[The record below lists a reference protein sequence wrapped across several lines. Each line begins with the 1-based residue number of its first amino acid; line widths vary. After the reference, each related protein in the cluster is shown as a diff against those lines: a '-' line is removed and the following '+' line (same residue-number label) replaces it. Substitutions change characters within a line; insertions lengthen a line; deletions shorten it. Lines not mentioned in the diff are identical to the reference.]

1 MIYKDFLG
9 MKLSALG
16 MGTMRLPVIDGDDTR
31 IDEEHAEKMYDYA
44 YTHGINYFDTAW
56 GYHGGTSEEM
66 TGRALAKYPRES
78 YYLADK
84 FPGYDLANMGKA
96 AEIFP
101 QQLDRCGTD
110 YFDFYLIH
118 NVCDLNI
125 GHYLDDEQYG
135 DFSYL
140 RRMKAEGKIRHLGL
154 SLHGGCDVLERFLDA
169 YGEDIEF
176 CQLQLNWMDWEFQDG
191 RRKVQMLA
199 ERGIAVW
206 VMEPLRGGKLLNL
219 EPAHAAKLEKLCP
232 GMSLAEWALRFQQSV
247 PEVVVALTGASS
259 LEQLAEN
266 IAVFEEEKPLNEEQL
281 AALQEITDEIVSRTA
296 VGCTACKYCVSHCPV
311 GLDIP
316 KIMSL
321 YNEHAVSGGGFIAP
335 MALGAMPKDKRPK
348 HCIACKACE
357 TVCPQQIK
365 ISEVM
370 ADFVVRLKRR

>member
-9 MKLSALG
+9 KKLSALG
-16 MGTMRLPVIDGDDTR
+16 MGTMRLPVIEGDDSK
-31 IDEEHAEKMYDYA
+31 IDEAHAEKMYDYA
-44 YTHGINYFDTAW
+44 YEHGVNYFDTAW
-56 GYHGGTSEEM
+56 GYHGGNSEGM

-96 AEIFP
+96 EEIFAE
-101 QQLDRCGTD
+101 QLNRCGTE

-125 GHYLDDEQYG
+125 AHYLDDEQYG
-135 DFSYL
+135 DVSFL
-140 RRMKAEGKIRHLGL
+140 RRMKEAGKIRHLGL
-154 SLHGGCDVLERFLDA
+154 SLHGGCDVLERFLAA
-169 YGEDIEF
+169 YGDDVDF

-191 RRKVQMLA
+191 RKKVEMLK

-206 VMEPLRGGKLLNL
+206 VMEPLRGGKLVNL
-219 EPAHAAKLEKLCP
+219 EPEYAEKLESLHP

-247 PEVVVALTGASS
+247 PEVTVVLTGASS

-266 IAVFEEEKPLNEEQL
+266 IAVYEEEKPLSREEL
-281 AALQEITDEIVSRTA
+281 DALQEISDAIVGKTA
-296 VGCTACKYCVSHCPV
+296 VACTACKYCVSHCPI

-321 YNEHAVSGGGFIAP
+321 YNEHVVSGGGFLAP
-335 MALGAMPKDKRPK
+335 MGLGAMPKDKRPK
-348 HCIACKACE
+348 HCIACGACE

-365 ISEVM
+365 VSQVM
-370 ADFVVRLKRR
+370 ADFVERLKRR